1 MGGRRRRRPAAVRRR
16 SRALERFGDGGESA
30 NGRGA
35 EADPLEAGWRRPRAE
50 QQQAVE
56 SALPAELTRGRLH
69 FVEVPSPLDAVSS
82 SAIRSAIA
90 RGDVGAAR
98 EMLPA
103 CLHDYV
109 DSEALFRESD

>member
-1 MGGRRRRRPAAVRRR
+1 MGSYSPAA
-16 SRALERFGDGGESA
+16 A
-30 NGRGA
+30 
-35 EADPLEAGWRRPRAE
+35 PLSVAE

-109 DSEALFRESD
+109 ESEALFRESD